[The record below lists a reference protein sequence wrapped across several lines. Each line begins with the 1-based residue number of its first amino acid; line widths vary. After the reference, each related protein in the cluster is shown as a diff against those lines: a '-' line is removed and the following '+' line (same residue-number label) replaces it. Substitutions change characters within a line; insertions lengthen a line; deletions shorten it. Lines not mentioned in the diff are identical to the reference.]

1 MKFDLAKAGFC
12 VILLLEEALATD
24 GSRTYYITME
34 QPAPY
39 YASMVAT
46 IPAGF
51 SIQWNN

>member
-1 MKFDLAKAGFC
+1 MTVNVAKAGLC
-12 VILLLEEALATD
+12 GILLLEEALATD